1 MINPRNVARLIS
13 DYLKKL
19 LPYANLTYTDTP
31 RDEDVARN
39 IFHSIESILN
49 CSHYCFES
57 EQTLDFTYCFDQQME
72 HPEVDSDDEEDINYT
87 EEDDDEK
94 GNCLL

>member
-1 MINPRNVARLIS
+1 
-13 DYLKKL
+13 
-19 LPYANLTYTDTP
+19 
-31 RDEDVARN
+31 
-39 IFHSIESILN
+39 
-49 CSHYCFES
+49 
-57 EQTLDFTYCFDQQME
+57 ME